1 MNDLLLEDETMYKA
15 LLNKD
20 SQYEGIFYVGVKTT
34 GVFCR
39 PTCTARKPKKEN
51 VEFFRSIK
59 DALSNGY
66 RPCKICHPM
75 EQTGNVPEYI
85 SRFMKELENK
95 PHIRITDSF
104 IRERQIDPNKIR
116 RWFKKNH
123 GVTFHSYQRMIRINR
138 AIGNIKYGG
147 NVASVAMDNGYDSL
161 SGFQDAFKK
170 ATSIQPRQS
179 RKKTVITVTRISTP
193 LGPMLAGS
201 TDEGIC
207 LLEFTDR
214 RMLETELKGLERSLN
229 AVILPGNSRFFP
241 ELNKQL
247 EEYFNGKRKD
257 FDLPLV
263 MTGSDFQKKAWK
275 ALLDIPYGQVRS
287 YKKQALEIGHENAV
301 RAVGKANGD
310 NKISII
316 IPCHRVIGE
325 NGNLTGYGGGI
336 WRKQW
341 LLEHEKGN
349 TNLL

>member
-1 MNDLLLEDETMYKA
+1 MNDLFLEDETMYKA

-51 VEFFRSIK
+51 VEFFRSVK
-59 DALSNGY
+59 DALANGY

-75 EQTGNVPEYI
+75 EQKGNVPEYI
-85 SRFMKELENK
+85 SRFMTELENK

-138 AIGNIKYGG
+138 AIGNIKYGE
-147 NVASVAMDNGYDSL
+147 NVASAAMENGYDSL

-170 ATSIQPRQS
+170 ATSIQPMQS
-179 RKKTVITVTRISTP
+179 RKKTVVNVTRISTP
-193 LGPMLAGS
+193 LGPMLAGA

-214 RMLETELKGLERSLN
+214 RMLESELKYLERSLN

-247 EEYFNGKRKD
+247 EEYFNGKRKE

-275 ALLDIPYGQVRS
+275 ALLEIPFGQVRS
-287 YKKQALEIGHENAV
+287 YKRQAIEIGQENAV

-349 TNLL
+349 TKLL